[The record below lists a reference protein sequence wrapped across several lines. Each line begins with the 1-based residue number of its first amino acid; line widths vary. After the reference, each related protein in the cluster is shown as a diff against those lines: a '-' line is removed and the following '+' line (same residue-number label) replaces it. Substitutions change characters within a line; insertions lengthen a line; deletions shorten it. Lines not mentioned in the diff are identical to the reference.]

1 MASSDKAAGGPER
14 KRARTTRQTV
24 RLAVMVAMAMGLH
37 AVEGLVSYVSPMP
50 GIRLGLA
57 NIVILICFSFFRE
70 GQVFL
75 VTLLRLLLTGLIL
88 GTFLTPSFWISA
100 GGGLLSFGAMA
111 LLNGRREVSVIG
123 VSLAGAAAH
132 NLGQLLAVAALLAS
146 SSVFYYLPWLLLW
159 SVPMGFLTGF
169 SAKAAI
175 KALRNIGF
183 DGTI

>member
-1 MASSDKAAGGPER
+1 MFELFKAVIFGIV
-14 KRARTTRQTV
+14 Q
-24 RLAVMVAMAMGLH
+24 GL
-37 AVEGLVSYVSPMP
+37 S
-50 GIRLGLA
+50 
-57 NIVILICFSFFRE
+57 LIH
-70 GQVFL
+70 
-75 VTLLRLLLTGLIL
+75 IY
-88 GTFLTPSFWISA
+88 
-100 GGGLLSFGAMA
+100 
-111 LLNGRREVSVIG
+111 GRREVSVIG

-183 DGTI
+183 DGTM